1 MINQLQ
7 TNGGSKPAPYSS
19 LSLSTF
25 ADLRT
30 AARAVPTGDF
40 YEIFIF
46 ITTLKKVLTF
56 RLVNANILPTKSQ
69 ENKRMGKFSFA
80 VEYFYFY
87 FINFFGKVIM
97 SFAAKQVA

>member
-1 MINQLQ
+1 MK
-7 TNGGSKPAPYSS
+7 SEKKWV
-19 LSLSTF
+19 
-25 ADLRT
+25 LRT
-30 AARAVPTGDF
+30 ASFARAVIL
-40 YEIFIF
+40 YKLNML
-46 ITTLKKVLTF
+46 ITTFKKVLTF

-69 ENKRMGKFSFA
+69 ENRLMGKFSFA

>member
-1 MINQLQ
+1 M
-7 TNGGSKPAPYSS
+7 TEKSEAPTPIHSS
-19 LSLSTF
+19 LLPITYYF
-25 ADLRT
+25 AQ
-30 AARAVPTGDF
+30 RAVPTGDF

>member
-1 MINQLQ
+1 MFLYDFVKIPQSFFYKND
-7 TNGGSKPAPYSS
+7 SS
-19 LSLSTF
+19 LYKGACDGQPQGLF
-25 ADLRT
+25 LR
-30 AARAVPTGDF
+30 ARF
-40 YEIFIF
+40 YKIFIF

-69 ENKRMGKFSFA
+69 ENRRMGKFSFA